1 MNISQKTSISTLM
14 HQINKDQ
21 FTILVDH
28 ALLQDLEL
36 KRTALESSLK
46 NLRLPFLKQLL
57 GSKNQASFY
66 ACEEDA
72 LNTSF
77 EVAFSYAMNT
87 PQSDGLC
94 GHAHLAYLTQIKQ
107 SAVQVDSTVHETSP
121 PSNDPLGYAMV
132 HLCHWRVGGGQVI
145 MNTASPLDVEKSE
158 AFRKKLEPLF
168 MSEGIE
174 LLPYRNDT
182 WIARSKHFC
191 NLPSASFNKVM
202 NDNVLPWL
210 IGSPLKNAANT
221 NHDLQASIQILRRLQ
236 SEVQMVLYDQS
247 ASTPAPGSF
256 NSIWFSG
263 TGDLPKG
270 WESVGL
276 LSPVENSEVALY
288 DHQDSQILCLHGLT
302 QHFQNFELD
311 SWCAYFEE
319 LDQVIFKTFLQKP
332 NTQIIL
338 CGSNGFKVWEP
349 QEATLLYRVF
359 RTLREKIFGPIDTLE
374 LLT

>member
-1 MNISQKTSISTLM
+1 ML

-46 NLRLPFLKQLL
+46 NLNLQFLKQLL
-57 GSKNQASFY
+57 ASKNQPYFY

-72 LNTSF
+72 LSTSL
-77 EVAFSYAMNT
+77 EAAFAYAMNT

-94 GHAHLAYLTQIKQ
+94 GKAYLAYLTQIKQ
-107 SAVQVDSTVHETSP
+107 SPDQFDSTVHETSP
-121 PSNDPLGYAMV
+121 YLNDPLGYAMV

-145 MNTASPLDVEKSE
+145 MNTASSLDAESSE

-182 WIARSKHFC
+182 WIARSKHFR

-210 IGSPLKNAANT
+210 IGSPSKNAANM
-221 NHDLQASIQILRRLQ
+221 NHDLEASIQILRRLQ

-270 WESVGL
+270 WESTSL
-276 LSPVENSEVALY
+276 LSPAENSEVALY
-288 DHQDSQILCLHGLT
+288 DHQNSQILCLHGLT
-302 QHFQNFELD
+302 HHFQNFKLS

-338 CGSNGFKVWEP
+338 CGRNGFKVWGP
-349 QEATLLYRVF
+349 QEANLLYRGY
-359 RTLREKIFGPIDTLE
+359 RALKANLLGPIDTLE